1 MVTELQALPGREE
14 GKVTKLVPKIPATTP
29 ARSLTLGPHT
39 AAPVTSASVTLGAAV
54 GGMPFC
60 KDDLGPFPKH
70 PLHLFQMT
78 KHHRQHV
85 LVFS

>member
-1 MVTELQALPGREE
+1 MVTELQALPGRE

-29 ARSLTLGPHT
+29 ARSPTLGPHT
-39 AAPVTSASVTLGAAV
+39 AAPVTLGAAV
-54 GGMPFC
+54 GGMPLC

>member
-29 ARSLTLGPHT
+29 ARSLTLGLHT
-39 AAPVTSASVTLGAAV
+39 AALVTSTSVTLGGAAV
-54 GGMPFC
+54 GGMPLC

-70 PLHLFQMT
+70 PLHQKMSLFQMT
-78 KHHRQHV
+78 KHHR
-85 LVFS
+85 